1 MLSDKLESIMKRD
14 LNDAAKLR
22 EAVNEIEVAFAVSAE
37 KAATPDQLGDLA
49 DAIDAFKERDYGVA
63 AALARASSGTRRK
76 VEYSRRPPS
85 MSKSLVELREVF
97 ARYKRERTTDH

>member
-22 EAVNEIEVAFAVSAE
+22 EAVNEIEVAIAASAE
-37 KAATPDQLGDLA
+37 GGTTPEQLGDLA

-63 AALARASSGTRRK
+63 ATLARAAASTRRK
-76 VEYSRRPPS
+76 VEYSRRPAS
-85 MSKSLVELREVF
+85 MSKSLVELRETF
-97 ARYKRERTTDH
+97 ARYKHKRATDH